1 MSGRQNIAGTTTN
14 PNGLRRRL
22 AERNQQQIDE
32 ARAAGDFERA
42 ELLTLRSVNYPAY
55 VQAVQRRQA
64 MQEAAKVAGLPMAER
79 ISHA

>member
-1 MSGRQNIAGTTTN
+1 MSGRQNTPETETN
-14 PNGLRRRL
+14 PDGLRRRL
-22 AERNQQQIDE
+22 AERNQQEIEQ

-55 VQAVQRRQA
+55 VATVQRRLA